1 MKRISVIL
9 LSLLLLASLLTAC
22 GSPTGLQDGYYTA
35 QAAEFNFGWKEY
47 ITILVKGGR
56 IISVEYNAENASG
69 FIKSWDNAYMQTMLH
84 SNGTYPSI
92 PATTQT
98 SFWRARAQT
107 ALTQSP
113 GRPPLGGPFRS
124 WPRRCWSRPGRG
136 IPASCMWTQRTRR
149 LTGRARTEPVWST
162 NTRTN

>member
-84 SNGTYPSI
+84 SNGTYPNQYTRNYANQLLEEQSADGIDAITGASSSWGSFQKLAQAVLEQARKGDSSI
-92 PATTQT
+92 VYVD
-98 SFWRARAQT
+98 T
-107 ALTQSP
+107 AH
-113 GRPPLGGPFRS
+113 
-124 WPRRCWSRPGRG
+124 
-136 IPASCMWTQRTRR
+136 
-149 LTGRARTEPVWST
+149 
-162 NTRTN
+162 